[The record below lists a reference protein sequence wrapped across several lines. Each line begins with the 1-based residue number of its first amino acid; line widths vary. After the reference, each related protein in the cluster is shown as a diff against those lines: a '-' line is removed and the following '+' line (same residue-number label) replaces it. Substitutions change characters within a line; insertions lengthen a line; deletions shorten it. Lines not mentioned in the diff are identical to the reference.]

1 MIKALAFIHKKTGL
15 SDIDFRTYY
24 ENSHAPLA
32 SSLLTFEGY
41 ERNFII
47 SKFNQSYE
55 SLGSISIF
63 KYQSMKSLD
72 VIGEQMES
80 SKGDTLREDELKFM
94 DVPKNFFILTESEDS
109 INNMYEQKIFYPA
122 KKIQEL
128 NALDNYSGL
137 EKISE
142 NYVMGPHEIMGIA
155 EYGVTNEISLSAMK
169 AIAQDQTKVL
179 FASSVS

>member
-15 SDIDFRTYY
+15 SDIDFRAYY

-41 ERNFII
+41 ERNFIN
-47 SKFNQSYE
+47 SKFNQSYK

-63 KYQSMKSLD
+63 KYQSMRSLD

-94 DVPKNFFILTESEDS
+94 DVPKNFFILTESEDA

-122 KKIQEL
+122 KIL
-128 NALDNYSGL
+128 RNS
-137 EKISE
+137 
-142 NYVMGPHEIMGIA
+142 
-155 EYGVTNEISLSAMK
+155 
-169 AIAQDQTKVL
+169 
-179 FASSVS
+179 

>member
-15 SDIDFRTYY
+15 SDTDFRTYY

-41 ERNFII
+41 ERNFIN
-47 SKFNQSYE
+47 SKFNQSFK

-63 KYQSMKSLD
+63 KYQSMRSLD

-80 SKGDTLREDELKFM
+80 NKGDILREDELKFM
-94 DVPKNFFILTESEDS
+94 DVPKNFFILTESKDS
-109 INNMYEQKIFYPA
+109 LNNIYEQKIFYPA
-122 KKIQEL
+122 HKIHEL
-128 NALDNYSGL
+128 NTLDNYPGL

-142 NYVMGPHEIMGIA
+142 NYVMGPHEFIGIA

>member
-41 ERNFII
+41 ERNFIN

-63 KYQSMKSLD
+63 KYQSMRSLD
-72 VIGEQMES
+72 VIGEQMQS
-80 SKGDTLREDELKFM
+80 SKGDILREDELKFM

-109 INNMYEQKIFYPA
+109 INKI
-122 KKIQEL
+122 L
-128 NALDNYSGL
+128 
-137 EKISE
+137 
-142 NYVMGPHEIMGIA
+142 
-155 EYGVTNEISLSAMK
+155 SL
-169 AIAQDQTKVL
+169 IHI
-179 FASSVS
+179 

>member
-41 ERNFII
+41 ERNFIN

-63 KYQSMKSLD
+63 KYQSMRSLD
-72 VIGEQMES
+72 VIGEQMQS
-80 SKGDTLREDELKFM
+80 SKGDILREDELKFM
-94 DVPKNFFILTESEDS
+94 DVTKNFFVLTESEDS
-109 INNMYEQKIFYPA
+109 INNIYEQKIFYPA
-122 KKIQEL
+122 KKIREL
-128 NALDNYSGL
+128 NTLDNYPGL

-142 NYVMGPHEIMGIA
+142 NLVMGPDEIIGIA
-155 EYGVTNEISLSAMK
+155 EYGVTDEISLSAME
-169 AIAQDQTKVL
+169 AIAQEQNQVL

>member
-1 MIKALAFIHKKTGL
+1 LIKALAFIHKKTGFT
-15 SDIDFRTYY
+15 DTDFRAYY

-41 ERNFII
+41 ERNFIN
-47 SKFNQSYE
+47 SKFNQSFE

-63 KYQSMKSLD
+63 KYQSMRSLD

-80 SKGDTLREDELKFM
+80 SKGDILREDELKFM

-109 INNMYEQKIFYPA
+109 TNSIYKQKIFYPA

-128 NALDNYSGL
+128 NTLDNYPGL
-137 EKISE
+137 EKISD
-142 NYVMGPHEIMGIA
+142 NYVVGPHEIIGIA
-155 EYGVTNEISLSAMK
+155 EYGVTNEMSLSAMEK
-169 AIAQDQTKVL
+169 IAQDQTKAL